1 MILFAHLRVVLSLP
15 TDALIPRILRGGG
28 TRSSPTMDNL
38 PPATLDGKRKA
49 PDDDGPTA
57 PESNSEFAK
66 RPKQDVPPL
75 STAHARAVAAHIP
88 FLSVESLLPRKM
100 PTKEDM
106 EGVLLEL
113 RKRALVE
120 SILEIS
126 SLFFSILSESL
137 RCRAAIAITCRAW
150 LFLSIIQQSSIKSNI

>member
-1 MILFAHLRVVLSLP
+1 
-15 TDALIPRILRGGG
+15 
-28 TRSSPTMDNL
+28 
-38 PPATLDGKRKA
+38 
-49 PDDDGPTA
+49 
-57 PESNSEFAK
+57 
-66 RPKQDVPPL
+66 
-75 STAHARAVAAHIP
+75 
-88 FLSVESLLPRKM
+88 
-100 PTKEDM
+100 M